1 MSHLSR
7 LKRNP
12 PCPPARLPACPF
24 ARLPALGAH
33 LALSLALLTYSFL
46 LDLVRKRQL
55 DHYFYE
61 SGEQRDA
68 VSAEQ
73 VFHDMYSRLLPR
85 FSQAYIQAKPRD
97 LMSFPPIFAEFKEKA
112 RLALVA
118 GTG

>member
-24 ARLPALGAH
+24 ARLPALGTH
-33 LALSLALLTYSFL
+33 LALSLSLLTYSFL

-73 VFHDMYSRLLPR
+73 VDELITISRVSHFSPFCTRQNVLPLC
-85 FSQAYIQAKPRD
+85 S
-97 LMSFPPIFAEFKEKA
+97 
-112 RLALVA
+112 
-118 GTG
+118 